1 MRVADRQTM
10 QTGAGMLPTL
20 EWRSGISMNSRP
32 LPSPVGGGG
41 GGPGWRGGDAQ
52 RLGMKDCSSVQRNG
66 MMQIGA
72 TCTTRHAHPTVTTES
87 LQSHTRV
94 WRPCSHAVQVAA
106 TTRGLDGADWCSPQA
121 AWREKRQAHLGG
133 RGLGPDEARVPDPE
147 RPGDLGSQE
156 LCAARSRKPE
166 VTRAIWCSG
175 SALCHN
181 PRWFGPSYRRI
192 VHVVGSDRTP
202 DRVPVDRGVAD
213 RNACSECGP
222 VSWLL
227 LEHCC

>member
-1 MRVADRQTM
+1 MATAAGVPNWSPGPRTLVRGFAGCARLRVADRQTM

-106 TTRGLDGADWCSPQA
+106 TTRGRDWMEPTAVPHKRHGVRRGRPTLAAGGSAPMKHESPIPS
-121 AWREKRQAHLGG
+121 
-133 RGLGPDEARVPDPE
+133 GPVT
-147 RPGDLGSQE
+147 S
-156 LCAARSRKPE
+156 AARNSARP
-166 VTRAIWCSG
+166 RAAS
-175 SALCHN
+175 
-181 PRWFGPSYRRI
+181 PR
-192 VHVVGSDRTP
+192 
-202 DRVPVDRGVAD
+202 
-213 RNACSECGP
+213 
-222 VSWLL
+222 
-227 LEHCC
+227 